1 MQKFGLVLL
10 LVLPTLSFANN
21 VHFANVSFTSQD
33 SITGYAIGYTGVFDE
48 KYALSLGHADA
59 SKGEIS
65 ITSTAAG
72 FNYGFQSFN
81 TGSVYFGLG
90 VARLDGLTMNIKTPY
105 YELSIDSGGTSGL
118 ARLGYAKLSGEG
130 LDYDLS
136 LVTMDGESHVNAVM
150 RGAIDN
156 SDWGWLFGVSSN
168 GDEAA
173 VSAGVSLTF

>member
-1 MQKFGLVLL
+1 MQTSWHYSLAPIAKWPEIF
-10 LVLPTLSFANN
+10 LS
-21 VHFANVSFTSQD
+21 
-33 SITGYAIGYTGVFDE
+33 
-48 KYALSLGHADA
+48 
-59 SKGEIS
+59 
-65 ITSTAAG
+65 ST
-72 FNYGFQSFN
+72 
-81 TGSVYFGLG
+81 
-90 VARLDGLTMNIKTPY
+90 
-105 YELSIDSGGTSGL
+105 GL

-156 SDWGWLFGVSSN
+156 SDWGWSFGVSSN